1 MRAVTPNGRWS
12 GIHMRDPVDGERSP
26 GTRLDCVYRVG
37 GRWVSPR
44 LACRSAVHGQG
55 YTFDA
60 VLCIASELFRA
71 YEVEVRPARRPA
83 ALRLA
88 VRYAPVPR

>member
-1 MRAVTPNGRWS
+1 MEN
-12 GIHMRDPVDGERSP
+12 ESP
-26 GTRLDCVYRVG
+26 GTRLDCVCRVG

-60 VLCIASELFRA
+60 VLCMASELFRA

-88 VRYAPVPR
+88 VRYAPVEDASYPSARGLGSSLP